1 MKELIPLRPLRINDD
16 LYYRIVEIAKI
27 ENRSF
32 NKETAH
38 ILELYAKE
46 FEKEYFRKVAQYK
59 FY

>member
-46 FEKEYFRKVAQYK
+46 FEKE
-59 FY
+59 